1 MSTNGNRENKYCFL
15 GGRIFSF
22 LNTVQ
27 HGTIF
32 LEFVITNYSFLYPKN
47 IIAIGWITPEN
58 YTVNQNR
65 INIRKINHP

>member
-1 MSTNGNRENKYCFL
+1 LSTNGNRENKYCFL

-47 IIAIGWITPEN
+47 IIAIG
-58 YTVNQNR
+58 
-65 INIRKINHP
+65 